1 MEQNPM
7 PREPTPMR
15 RPALF
20 VLLAA
25 AATLVVAA
33 LMSIEGARSRV
44 LPLSELQ
51 ALILRFELA
60 RSVSEV
66 ASLLGDPQS
75 PQGQLLRA
83 TLNRIN
89 TIDFAFALAYPLLN
103 VAMVAFVTA
112 RRARAWVGVAAALA
126 LAMTAGDFLENRAL
140 IALASA
146 VAPDPGQV
154 QRLQVATS
162 VKWGAL
168 YLCAGVLGAALLRGG
183 ALRRVLALLAFFG
196 GGLGLFAVLVPAS
209 GSCDPRALAGH
220 ASAVVTVLWLAILA
234 LAIATLLAGRHR
246 EPR

>member
-1 MEQNPM
+1 M
-7 PREPTPMR
+7 PRQPTPMR
-15 RPALF
+15 RPAVL

-25 AATLVVAA
+25 AATLALGA
-33 LMSIEGARSRV
+33 LMGIEGARSQV
-44 LPLSELQ
+44 LPLAELQ
-51 ALILRFELA
+51 ELILRFELA

-66 ASLLGDPQS
+66 ASLLGEPAS
-75 PQGQLLRA
+75 PHGQLLRA

-103 VAMVAFVTA
+103 VAMVAFIA
-112 RRARAWVGVAAALA
+112 AQRARAWVSIAAALA

-146 VAPDPGQV
+146 VTPDPEQV

-183 ALRRVLALLAFFG
+183 TLRRVLALLAFGG

-209 GSCDPRALAGH
+209 GSFDPRALAGN
-220 ASAVVTVLWLAILA
+220 ASSVVTVLWLAILG
-234 LAIATLLAGRHR
+234 LAIAALVAGRR
-246 EPR
+246 PRDSV